1 VSLAKLAEQQEKLK
15 LPEVLRTPP
24 ERVSSRVASQME
36 TARASQEAKTV
47 AIKRS
52 GSSVGYESDEA
63 KKPRPTTKASG
74 LGPKRVA
81 CDACRKRRIRCRHK
95 DDGDAPAAVSPDV
108 PRPRAFS
115 NLSLD
120 IIQPIL
126 SQSDTNVN
134 APNQSDTSYPVI
146 DGNGFAGTRRA
157 QEALANLNLPEQDMA
172 EDISAP
178 VVVSSSKKGRS
189 KACDECRK
197 SKVSHQ
203 PFPLPM

>member
-1 VSLAKLAEQQEKLK
+1 
-15 LPEVLRTPP
+15 
-24 ERVSSRVASQME
+24 ME
-36 TARASQEAKTV
+36 SARASQEAKTV

-52 GSSVGYESDEA
+52 GSSAGYESDEV
-63 KKPRPTTKASG
+63 KKARTTTKASG

-95 DDGDAPAAVSPDV
+95 DEGDASAPVSPDV
-108 PRPRAFS
+108 PRPRAFP

-134 APNQSDTSYPVI
+134 APNQSDNGYPVI
-146 DGNGFAGTRRA
+146 DANGFVDPRRA
-157 QEALANLNLPEQDMA
+157 QEALANFNFSEQDMA
-172 EDISAP
+172 EELSAP

-203 PFPLPM
+203 PFPLPMYVF